1 MIFLAFPYLQEM
13 ATRYARAAVA
23 ADKDGDY
30 DAAIQ
35 NYRKAIEILTK
46 IVRMYPDSPLVS
58 TYLEMI
64 KSYEKR
70 IQQLQNDAE
79 AVGESRTKGSEKKDL
94 LEDIVLAQKPNV
106 KFDDIADLRDAKQA
120 ITEAIIYPIRRPD
133 LFPLGWP
140 RGILL
145 FGPPGC
151 GKTMLAAAVANE
163 VNGYFLYVD
172 AANIMSKWLGEA
184 EKNVSKIFK
193 FAREKNEEG
202 SPVIIFIDEI
212 DALLGTFSGEIGG
225 EVRVRNQFLKEMD
238 GIQDKDK
245 KFHIYVI
252 GATNKPWQLDEAF
265 IRRFNKRIFI
275 PLPDKEARMQ
285 LFKLY
290 TKNLPISNDIDFDK
304 LVEQTEGYTASDIRD
319 VIQAAHMR
327 VIREFFEKNLGNGEP
342 RAINMEDFLEI
353 LRIRKPSVDPLYVK
367 RYEAWFEKFK
377 AL

>member
-1 MIFLAFPYLQEM
+1 MAFPYLQEM

-46 IVRMYPDSPLVS
+46 IVRMYPDSPLIS
-58 TYLEMI
+58 TYLETI

-70 IQQLQNDAE
+70 IQQLQNEAE
-79 AVGESRTKGSEKKDL
+79 TVGAERGRDSERKD
-94 LEDIVLAQKPNV
+94 VLDDVVLTQKPNV
-106 KFDDIADLRDAKQA
+106 KFDDIADLKEAKQA
-120 ITEAIIYPIRRPD
+120 ITEAIIYPIKRPD

-163 VNGYFLYVD
+163 INGFFIYAD
-172 AANIMSKWLGEA
+172 AASIMSKWLGEA
-184 EKNVSKIFK
+184 EKNVSRIFK
-193 FAREKNEEG
+193 FAREKTQEG
-202 SPVIIFIDEI
+202 APVIIFIDEI

-245 KFHIYVI
+245 KLHIYVI

-275 PLPDKEARMQ
+275 PLPDKEARTQ
-285 LFKLY
+285 LFEIY
-290 TKNLPISNDIDFDK
+290 TKDLSLSEDVDIAK
-304 LVEQTEGYTASDIRD
+304 LVELTEGYTASDIRD
-319 VIQAAHMR
+319 VIQAAHLK
-327 VIREFFEKNLGNGEP
+327 VIREFFEKDLGNGEP
-342 RAINMEDFLEI
+342 RKITMDDFMEI
-353 LRIRKPSVDPLYVK
+353 LKIRKPSVDPLYVK

>member
-1 MIFLAFPYLQEM
+1 
-13 ATRYARAAVA
+13 
-23 ADKDGDY
+23 
-30 DAAIQ
+30 
-35 NYRKAIEILTK
+35 
-46 IVRMYPDSPLVS
+46 
-58 TYLEMI
+58 
-64 KSYEKR
+64 KR

-120 ITEAIIYPIRRPD
+120 ITEAIIYPIKRPD

>member
-120 ITEAIIYPIRRPD
+120 ITEAIIYPIKRPD

>member
-1 MIFLAFPYLQEM
+1 MAFPYLQEM

-23 ADKDGDY
+23 ADKDGDIES
-30 DAAIQ
+30 AIS
-35 NYRKAIEILTK
+35 NYRKAIETLTK
-46 IVRMYPDSPLVS
+46 IVRMYPDSPLIT

-70 IQQLQNDAE
+70 VQELQNSAE
-79 AVGESRTKGSEKKDL
+79 QVGSNVKKGQSKDDIL
-94 LEDIVLAQKPNV
+94 DDIVLTQKPNV
-106 KFDDIADLRDAKQA
+106 TFNDIADLKDAKQA
-120 ITEAIIYPIRRPD
+120 ITEAIIYPVRRPD

-163 VNGYFLYVD
+163 INGIFFYVD
-172 AANIMSKWLGEA
+172 AASIMSKWLGEA
-184 EKNVSKIFK
+184 EKNVAKIFK
-193 FAREKNEEG
+193 LARQKSEDG
-202 SPVIIFIDEI
+202 TPSIIFIDEI

-245 KFHIYVI
+245 KLHVYVI

-275 PLPDKEARMQ
+275 PLPDFESRVQ

-290 TKNLPISNDIDFDK
+290 TKSLNLSPDVDINK
-304 LVEQTEGYTASDIRD
+304 LAEMTEGYTASDIRD
-319 VIQAAHMR
+319 VVQGAYNL
-327 VIREFFEKNLGNGEP
+327 VIREFFEKSNGEGNP
-342 RAINMEDFLEI
+342 RSVTMDDFKEI
-353 LRIRKPSVDPLYVK
+353 LKIRKPSVDMLYVK

>member
-1 MIFLAFPYLQEM
+1 MAFPYLQEM

-30 DAAIQ
+30 EAAIQ

-46 IVRMYPDSPLVS
+46 IVRMYPDSPLIS
-58 TYLEMI
+58 TYLETI

-70 IQQLQNDAE
+70 IQQLQNEAE
-79 AVGESRTKGSEKKDL
+79 TVGTGKEKSTEKKDI
-94 LEDIVLAQKPNV
+94 LEDIVLTQKPNV
-106 KFDDIADLRDAKQA
+106 KFDDIADLKEAKQA

-163 VNGYFLYVD
+163 INGYFLYAD
-172 AANIMSKWLGEA
+172 AASIMSKWLGEA
-184 EKNVSKIFK
+184 EKNVSRIFK
-193 FAREKNEEG
+193 FAREKNQEG
-202 SPVIIFIDEI
+202 APVIIFIDEI

-285 LFKLY
+285 LFKIY
-290 TKNLPISNDIDFDK
+290 TKDLSLSDDIDFNR
-304 LVEQTEGYTASDIRD
+304 LVELTEGYTASDIRD
-319 VIQAAHMR
+319 VIQATHLK
-327 VIREFFEKNLGNGEP
+327 VIREFFEKDLGNGEP
-342 RAINMEDFLEI
+342 RKITMEDFMEI
-353 LRIRKPSVDPLYVK
+353 LKLRKPSVDPLYVK

>member
-1 MIFLAFPYLQEM
+1 MAFPYLQEM

-30 DAAIQ
+30 ETAIN

-46 IVRMYPDSPLVS
+46 IVRMYPDSPLIS

-70 IQQLQNDAE
+70 IQQLQSNTE
-79 AVGESRTKGSEKKDL
+79 AIESNTASKSNEKDSFIN
-94 LEDIVLAQKPNV
+94 DIVLTQKPNV
-106 KFDDIADLRDAKQA
+106 KFSDIADLKEAKQA
-120 ITEAIIYPIRRPD
+120 IVEAIVYPVKRPD

-172 AANIMSKWLGEA
+172 AASIMSKWLGEA

-193 FAREKNEEG
+193 YARQKSEEG
-202 SPVIIFIDEI
+202 SPAIIFIDEI
-212 DALLGTFSGEIGG
+212 DALLGTFSGEVGG

-245 KFHIYVI
+245 KIHVYVI

-265 IRRFNKRIFI
+265 VRRFNKRILI
-275 PLPDKEARMQ
+275 PLPDLESRRQ
-285 LFKLY
+285 LFALY
-290 TKNLPISNDIDFDK
+290 TKGLNLSSDVDLDR
-304 LVEQTEGYTASDIRD
+304 LAQLTEGYSASDIRD
-319 VIQAAHMR
+319 IIQATHTL
-327 VIREFFEKNLGNGEP
+327 VIREFFEQKNGEGEP
-342 RAINMEDFLEI
+342 RSITMEDFLNI
-353 LRIRKPSVDPLYVK
+353 LKERKPSVDPLFVK
-367 RYEAWFEKFK
+367 RYDAWFEKFK

>member
-1 MIFLAFPYLQEM
+1 M

-30 DAAIQ
+30 DTAIQ
-35 NYRKAIEILTK
+35 NYRKAIDTLTK
-46 IVRMYPDSPLVS
+46 IVKMYPDSPLIS

-70 IQQLQNDAE
+70 IQQLQNDMQSIS
-79 AVGESRTKGSEKKDL
+79 ESGPKSSEKKDV
-94 LEDIVLAQKPNV
+94 LEDIVLTQKPNV
-106 KFDDIADLRDAKQA
+106 KFEDIADLKEAKQA
-120 ITEAIIYPIRRPD
+120 ITEAIIYPIKRPD

-193 FAREKNEEG
+193 FARQKTEEEKA
-202 SPVIIFIDEI
+202 PVIIFIDEI
-212 DALLGTFSGEIGG
+212 DALIGTFSGEIGG

-275 PLPDKEARMQ
+275 PLPDKEARSQ
-285 LFKLY
+285 LFKIY
-290 TKNLPISNDIDFDK
+290 TKTLSLSQDIDFDK
-304 LVEQTEGYTASDIRD
+304 LVEMTDGYTASDIRD

-342 RAINMEDFLEI
+342 RSISMEDFIEVLK
-353 LRIRKPSVDPLYVK
+353 IRKPSVDPLYLK
-367 RYEAWFEKFK
+367 RYDAWYEKFK

>member
-1 MIFLAFPYLQEM
+1 MAFPYLQEM

-120 ITEAIIYPIRRPD
+120 ITEAIIYPIKRPD

-225 EVRVRNQFLKEMD
+225 EVRVRKQFLKEMD
-238 GIQDKDK
+238 GIQDKD
-245 KFHIYVI
+245 
-252 GATNKPWQLDEAF
+252 
-265 IRRFNKRIFI
+265 
-275 PLPDKEARMQ
+275 
-285 LFKLY
+285 
-290 TKNLPISNDIDFDK
+290 
-304 LVEQTEGYTASDIRD
+304 
-319 VIQAAHMR
+319 
-327 VIREFFEKNLGNGEP
+327 
-342 RAINMEDFLEI
+342 
-353 LRIRKPSVDPLYVK
+353 
-367 RYEAWFEKFK
+367 
-377 AL
+377 

>member
-1 MIFLAFPYLQEM
+1 M

-46 IVRMYPDSPLVS
+46 IVRMYPDSPLIS
-58 TYLEMI
+58 TYLETI

-70 IQQLQNDAE
+70 IQQLQNEAE
-79 AVGESRTKGSEKKDL
+79 TVGAERGRGSERKD
-94 LEDIVLAQKPNV
+94 VLDDVVLTQKPNV
-106 KFDDIADLRDAKQA
+106 KFDDIADLKEAKQA
-120 ITEAIIYPIRRPD
+120 ITEAIIYPIKRPD

-163 VNGYFLYVD
+163 INGFFIYAD
-172 AANIMSKWLGEA
+172 AASIMSKWLGEA
-184 EKNVSKIFK
+184 EKNVSRIFK
-193 FAREKNEEG
+193 FAREKTQEG
-202 SPVIIFIDEI
+202 APVIIFIDEI

-245 KFHIYVI
+245 KLHIYVI

-275 PLPDKEARMQ
+275 PLPDKEARTQ
-285 LFKLY
+285 LFEIY
-290 TKNLPISNDIDFDK
+290 TKDLSLSEDVDIAK
-304 LVEQTEGYTASDIRD
+304 LVELTEGYTASDIRD
-319 VIQAAHMR
+319 VIQAAHLK
-327 VIREFFEKNLGNGEP
+327 VIREFFEKDLGNGEP
-342 RAINMEDFLEI
+342 RKITMDDFMEI
-353 LRIRKPSVDPLYVK
+353 LKIRKPSVDPLYVK

>member
-1 MIFLAFPYLQEM
+1 MAFPYLQEM

-30 DAAIQ
+30 DTAIQ
-35 NYRKAIEILTK
+35 NYRKAIDTLTK
-46 IVRMYPDSPLVS
+46 IVKMYPDSPLIS

-70 IQQLQNDAE
+70 IQQLQNDMQSIS
-79 AVGESRTKGSEKKDL
+79 ESGPKSSSEKKDV
-94 LEDIVLAQKPNV
+94 LEDIVLTQKPNV
-106 KFDDIADLRDAKQA
+106 KFEDIADLKDAKQA
-120 ITEAIIYPIRRPD
+120 ITEAIIYPIKRPD

-193 FAREKNEEG
+193 FARQKTEEEKA
-202 SPVIIFIDEI
+202 PVIIFIDEI

-275 PLPDKEARMQ
+275 PLPDKEARLQ

-290 TKNLPISNDIDFDK
+290 TKTLSLSQDIDFDK
-304 LVEQTEGYTASDIRD
+304 LVEMTDGYTASDIRD

-342 RAINMEDFLEI
+342 RSISMEDFIEVLK
-353 LRIRKPSVDPLYVK
+353 IRKPSVDPLYLK
-367 RYEAWFEKFK
+367 RYDAWYEKFK

>member
-1 MIFLAFPYLQEM
+1 LAFPYLQEM

-46 IVRMYPDSPLVS
+46 IVRMYPDSPLIS
-58 TYLEMI
+58 TYLETI

-70 IQQLQNDAE
+70 IQQLQNEAE
-79 AVGESRTKGSEKKDL
+79 AVGSGRGKASEKKDI
-94 LEDIVLAQKPNV
+94 LEDVVLTQKPNV
-106 KFDDIADLRDAKQA
+106 KFEDIADLKDAKQA
-120 ITEAIIYPIRRPD
+120 ITEAIIYPIKRPD

-163 VNGYFLYVD
+163 INGYFIYAD
-172 AANIMSKWLGEA
+172 AASIMSKWLGEA
-184 EKNVSKIFK
+184 EKNVSRIFK

-238 GIQDKDK
+238 GLQDKDK
-245 KFHIYVI
+245 KLHIYVI

-275 PLPDKEARMQ
+275 PLPDREAREQ

-290 TKNLPISNDIDFDK
+290 TKNLSLSADVDIAK
-304 LVEQTEGYTASDIRD
+304 LVDLTDGYTASDIRD
-319 VIQAAHMR
+319 VIQAAHLK
-327 VIREFFEKNLGNGEP
+327 VIREFFEKSQGIGEP
-342 RAINMEDFLEI
+342 RSISMEDFLEI
-353 LRIRKPSVDPLYVK
+353 LKIRKPSVDPLYVK

>member
-1 MIFLAFPYLQEM
+1 LAFPYLQEM

-46 IVRMYPDSPLVS
+46 IVRMYPDSPLIS
-58 TYLEMI
+58 TYLETI

-70 IQQLQNDAE
+70 IQQLQNEAE
-79 AVGESRTKGSEKKDL
+79 AVGSERGKASEKKDI
-94 LEDIVLAQKPNV
+94 LEDVVLTQKPNV
-106 KFDDIADLRDAKQA
+106 KFEDIADLKDAKQA
-120 ITEAIIYPIRRPD
+120 ITEAIIYPIKRPD

-163 VNGYFLYVD
+163 INGYFIYAD
-172 AANIMSKWLGEA
+172 AASIMSKWLGEA
-184 EKNVSKIFK
+184 EKNVSRIFK

-238 GIQDKDK
+238 GLQDKDK
-245 KFHIYVI
+245 KLHIYVI

-275 PLPDKEARMQ
+275 PLPDREAREH

-290 TKNLPISNDIDFDK
+290 TKNLSLSADVDIAK
-304 LVEQTEGYTASDIRD
+304 LVDLTDGYTASDIRD
-319 VIQAAHMR
+319 VIQAAHLK
-327 VIREFFEKNLGNGEP
+327 VIREFFEKSQGVGEP
-342 RAINMEDFLEI
+342 RSISMEDFLEI
-353 LRIRKPSVDPLYVK
+353 LKIRKPSVDPLYVK

>member
-1 MIFLAFPYLQEM
+1 MAFPYLQEM

-120 ITEAIIYPIRRPD
+120 ITEAIIYPIKRPD

>member
-1 MIFLAFPYLQEM
+1 MAFPYLQEM

>member
-1 MIFLAFPYLQEM
+1 M

-46 IVRMYPDSPLVS
+46 IVRMYPDSPLIS
-58 TYLEMI
+58 TYLETI

-70 IQQLQNDAE
+70 IQQLQNEAE
-79 AVGESRTKGSEKKDL
+79 AVGSEREKASEKKDI
-94 LEDIVLAQKPNV
+94 LEDVVLTQKPNV
-106 KFDDIADLRDAKQA
+106 KFEDIADLKDAKQA
-120 ITEAIIYPIRRPD
+120 ITEAIIYPIKRPD

-163 VNGYFLYVD
+163 INGYFIYAD
-172 AANIMSKWLGEA
+172 AASIMSKWLGEA
-184 EKNVSKIFK
+184 EKNVSRIFK

-238 GIQDKDK
+238 GLQDKDK
-245 KFHIYVI
+245 KLHIYVI

-275 PLPDKEARMQ
+275 PLPDREAREQ

-290 TKNLPISNDIDFDK
+290 TKNLSLSADVDIAK
-304 LVEQTEGYTASDIRD
+304 LVDLTDGYTASDIRD
-319 VIQAAHMR
+319 VIQAAHLK
-327 VIREFFEKNLGNGEP
+327 VIREFFEKSQGIGEP
-342 RAINMEDFLEI
+342 RSISMEDFLEI
-353 LRIRKPSVDPLYVK
+353 LKIRKPSVDPLYVK

>member
-1 MIFLAFPYLQEM
+1 M

-46 IVRMYPDSPLVS
+46 IVRMYPDSPLIS
-58 TYLEMI
+58 TYLETI

-70 IQQLQNDAE
+70 IQQLQNEAE
-79 AVGESRTKGSEKKDL
+79 TVGAERGRDSERKD
-94 LEDIVLAQKPNV
+94 VLDDVVLTQKPNV
-106 KFDDIADLRDAKQA
+106 KFDDIADLKEAKQA
-120 ITEAIIYPIRRPD
+120 ITEAIIYPIKRPD

-163 VNGYFLYVD
+163 INGFFIYAD
-172 AANIMSKWLGEA
+172 AASIMSKWLGEA
-184 EKNVSKIFK
+184 EKNVSRIFK
-193 FAREKNEEG
+193 FAREKTQEG
-202 SPVIIFIDEI
+202 APVIIFIDEI

-245 KFHIYVI
+245 KLHIYVI

-275 PLPDKEARMQ
+275 PLPDKEARTQ
-285 LFKLY
+285 LFEIY
-290 TKNLPISNDIDFDK
+290 TKDLSLSEDVDIAK
-304 LVEQTEGYTASDIRD
+304 LVELTEGYTASDIRD
-319 VIQAAHMR
+319 VIQAAHLK
-327 VIREFFEKNLGNGEP
+327 VIREFFEKDLGNGEP
-342 RAINMEDFLEI
+342 RKITMDDFMEI
-353 LRIRKPSVDPLYVK
+353 LKIRKPSVDPLYVK

>member
-1 MIFLAFPYLQEM
+1 MAFPYLQEM

-46 IVRMYPDSPLVS
+46 IVRMYPDSPLIS
-58 TYLEMI
+58 TYLETI

-70 IQQLQNDAE
+70 IQQLQNEAE
-79 AVGESRTKGSEKKDL
+79 AVGSGRGKASEKKDI
-94 LEDIVLAQKPNV
+94 LEDVVLTQKPNV
-106 KFDDIADLRDAKQA
+106 KFEDIADLKDAKQA
-120 ITEAIIYPIRRPD
+120 ITEAIIYPIKRPD

-163 VNGYFLYVD
+163 INGYFIYAD
-172 AANIMSKWLGEA
+172 AASIMSKWLGEA
-184 EKNVSKIFK
+184 EKNVSRIFK

-238 GIQDKDK
+238 GLQDKDK
-245 KFHIYVI
+245 KLHIYVI

-275 PLPDKEARMQ
+275 PLPDREAREQ

-290 TKNLPISNDIDFDK
+290 TKNLSLSADVDIAK
-304 LVEQTEGYTASDIRD
+304 LVDLTDGYTASDIRD
-319 VIQAAHMR
+319 VIQAAHLK
-327 VIREFFEKNLGNGEP
+327 VIREFFEKSQGIGEP
-342 RAINMEDFLEI
+342 RSISMEDFLEI
-353 LRIRKPSVDPLYVK
+353 LKIRKPSVDPLYVK